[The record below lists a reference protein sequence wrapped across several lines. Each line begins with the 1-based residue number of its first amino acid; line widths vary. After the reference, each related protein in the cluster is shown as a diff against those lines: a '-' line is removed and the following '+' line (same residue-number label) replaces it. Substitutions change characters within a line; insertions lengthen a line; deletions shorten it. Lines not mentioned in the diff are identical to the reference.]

1 MAGSIIARNRIPH
14 LPSITDVEGMFL
26 IRWTSPLIAIGI
38 AGFYFL
44 PETSG
49 NILELTRR
57 FEARVP
63 VVWDA
68 HQKIAQEV
76 EHLKKET
83 VKEVEY
89 VSDKLGIT
97 KK

>member
-1 MAGSIIARNRIPH
+1 MA
-14 LPSITDVEGMFL
+14 L
-26 IRWTSPLIAIGI
+26 IRWTSPLVAIGI
-38 AGFYFL
+38 AGYYFL

-49 NILELTRR
+49 NILELTKR

-63 VVWDA
+63 GVWDT
-68 HQKIAQEV
+68 HQKIANEV
-76 EHLKKET
+76 EQVKKET

-97 KK
+97 NK

>member
-1 MAGSIIARNRIPH
+1 M
-14 LPSITDVEGMFL
+14 LMLTFWEGMFP
-26 IRWTSPLIAIGI
+26 IRLVSPLIAIGV

-49 NILELTRR
+49 NILALTKKY
-57 FEARVP
+57 EARIP
-63 VVWDA
+63 VVWET
-68 HQKIAQEV
+68 HQKIAKEV
-76 EHLKKET
+76 EHLKEET
-83 VKEVEY
+83 VKEVEH

>member
-1 MAGSIIARNRIPH
+1 MIG
-14 LPSITDVEGMFL
+14 V
-26 IRWTSPLIAIGI
+26 GI

-44 PETSG
+44 PETTG
-49 NILELTRR
+49 NILELTKR

-63 VVWDA
+63 IVWDA
-68 HQKIAQEV
+68 HQKIAKEV

-83 VKEVEY
+83 VKEAEY
-89 VSDKLGIT
+89 VSDKLT

>member
-1 MAGSIIARNRIPH
+1 MAY
-14 LPSITDVEGMFL
+14 VEGMFL
-26 IRWTSPLIAIGI
+26 VRWTSPLIAIGI

-49 NILELTRR
+49 NILELTKR

-76 EHLKKET
+76 EQLKKET

>member
-1 MAGSIIARNRIPH
+1 MLEIVA
-14 LPSITDVEGMFL
+14 PSFPLVTDVAGMLL

-49 NILELTRR
+49 NILELTKR

-63 VVWDA
+63 VVWSA
-68 HQKIAQEV
+68 HQKIAKEV
-76 EHLKKET
+76 EQLKKET
-83 VKEVEY
+83 IKEVEH